1 LRCSPTS
8 TVTSVSILAD
18 REVAGWLRPGSA
30 EHARYLELLTTSLRE
45 LRFADSGTPLVR
57 DILSGP
63 GTYDDPRS
71 ALLPDLVVTWEPAPP
86 APRVFSE
93 RLGAFTARR
102 DTGRSGNHRHEGFAA
117 VVGGSRTPAGG
128 FRQIG
133 DLAPWVLAYFGFGPS
148 S

>member
-1 LRCSPTS
+1 MWRGARRALRCSPTS

-71 ALLPDLVVTWEPAPP
+71 GLKFKPETAFEKSMLSGTMDWDVTDTTAASPAVSVRHARLIINDDGSATLRCAPNANENVDVSRVNVV
-86 APRVFSE
+86 V
-93 RLGAFTARR
+93 
-102 DTGRSGNHRHEGFAA
+102 N
-117 VVGGSRTPAGG
+117 
-128 FRQIG
+128 
-133 DLAPWVLAYFGFGPS
+133 
-148 S
+148 